1 MLIGFERMKKESFY
15 GPALAIICECFVG
28 LWNGPQGRAE
38 HMKEDLVGFLIKK
51 ILIGLDWNS
60 AKKNGLN

>member
-28 LWNGPQGRAE
+28 LWNGLQARVGP
-38 HMKEDLVGFLIKK
+38 MNEDLVGFLTKK
-51 ILIGLDWNS
+51 ILTGPGWNS
-60 AKKNGLN
+60 VKKNGLN